1 MNYLNFILQSAYD
14 DLRRN
19 KIRTFLTSLGI
30 LIGVAAV
37 VLILAFGLGLKV
49 FITSQ
54 FQGLGTNLIFVL
66 PGRVLS
72 QGGGGFRPGAG
83 TIGGTRFDEKDVLSL
98 KRIEGIEYVV
108 PYSVKT
114 VRVQSKGKSEIAD
127 IRGTTEDDSVISHV
141 EMDQGI
147 FFDRKDVEKKSKIA
161 VLGQTIAEKLF
172 QSSELGLGKTIR
184 IENHRL
190 KVIGIL
196 KKKGDL
202 SHNSDSSIFIPYT
215 SAFVFSQDKKFFDI
229 HIQLRDYKEI
239 DKVKEKIKQTLLK
252 RYKEDDFS
260 VVEQTEILGTIGSIL
275 NAVSLLLVALG
286 AISLVVGGVGIMNI
300 MYVSVTERRKEIGI
314 RRAIGATS
322 QDILLHFLVESV
334 LLSLFGGL
342 IGLGLAF
349 IIVFFIQKFF
359 PAYIDL
365 NSIMLALGVSSLIGI
380 VFGVFPAKKAADLS
394 PIDAI
399 RYE

>member
-1 MNYLNFILQSAYD
+1 MDYLNFILKSAYD

-49 FITSQ
+49 FIASQ

-83 TIGGTRFDEKDVLSL
+83 TLGGIRFDEKDVLSL

-114 VRVQSKGKSEIAD
+114 VQVESKGKSEIAD
-127 IRGTTEDDSVISHV
+127 IRGTTEDDSVISNV

-161 VLGQTIAEKLF
+161 LLGQTIAEKLF

-190 KVIGIL
+190 KVVGIL

-239 DKVKEKIKQTLLK
+239 GKVKEKIKQTLLK

-260 VVEQTEILGTIGSIL
+260 VVEQTEILGTIESIL
-275 NAVSLLLVALG
+275 SAVNLLLVALG
-286 AISLVVGGVGIMNI
+286 AISLIVGGVGIMNI

-349 IIVFFIQKFF
+349 IVVFFIQKFF

-365 NSIMLALGVSSLIGI
+365 NSIILALGVSSLIGI

>member
-1 MNYLNFILQSAYD
+1 MGYLNFILQSAYD

-19 KIRTFLTSLGI
+19 KMRTFLTSLGI

-83 TIGGTRFDEKDVLSL
+83 IIGGTRFDEKDILSL
-98 KRIEGIEYVV
+98 KRIDGTEYVV

-114 VRVQSKGKSEIAD
+114 VQVQFKGKSEIAD
-127 IRGTTEDDSVISHV
+127 IRGTTEDDSVISNV

-202 SHNSDSSIFIPYT
+202 NHNSDSSIFIPYT
-215 SAFVFSQDKKFFDI
+215 SAFVFNQDKKFFDI
-229 HIQLRDYKEI
+229 HIQLKDYKEI
-239 DKVKEKIKQTLLK
+239 EKVKEKIKQTLLK

-260 VVEQTEILGTIGSIL
+260 VIEQTEILGTIESIL
-275 NAVSLLLVALG
+275 SAVSLLLIALG

-365 NSIMLALGVSSLIGI
+365 NSIVLALGVSSLIGI

>member
-37 VLILAFGLGLKV
+37 VLILAFGLGLRV

-83 TIGGTRFDEKDVLSL
+83 TLGGIRFDEKDVLSL
-98 KRIEGIEYVV
+98 KRIEEIEYVV

-114 VRVQSKGKSEIAD
+114 VQVQSKGKSEIAD
-127 IRGTTEDDSVISHV
+127 IRGTTEDDSVINNV

-184 IENHRL
+184 VENHRL

-202 SHNSDSSIFIPYT
+202 SHNSDSSIFMPYT

-239 DKVKEKIKQTLLK
+239 EKVKEKIKQTLLK

-260 VVEQTEILGTIGSIL
+260 VVEQTEILGTIESIL
-275 NAVSLLLVALG
+275 SAVNLLLVALG
-286 AISLVVGGVGIMNI
+286 AISLIVGGVGIMNI

-322 QDILLHFLVESV
+322 QDILLHFLIESV

-365 NSIMLALGVSSLIGI
+365 NSIILALGVSSLIGI

>member
-1 MNYLNFILQSAYD
+1 
-14 DLRRN
+14 
-19 KIRTFLTSLGI
+19 
-30 LIGVAAV
+30 
-37 VLILAFGLGLKV
+37 
-49 FITSQ
+49 
-54 FQGLGTNLIFVL
+54 
-66 PGRVLS
+66 
-72 QGGGGFRPGAG
+72 
-83 TIGGTRFDEKDVLSL
+83 
-98 KRIEGIEYVV
+98 
-108 PYSVKT
+108 
-114 VRVQSKGKSEIAD
+114 
-127 IRGTTEDDSVISHV
+127 
-141 EMDQGI
+141 MDQGI

-184 IENHRL
+184 VENHRL

-202 SHNSDSSIFIPYT
+202 SHNSDSSIFMPYT

-239 DKVKEKIKQTLLK
+239 EKVKEKIKQTLLK

-260 VVEQTEILGTIGSIL
+260 VVEQTEILGTIESIL
-275 NAVSLLLVALG
+275 SAVNLLLVALG
-286 AISLVVGGVGIMNI
+286 AISLIVGGVGIMNI

-322 QDILLHFLVESV
+322 QDILLHFLIESV

-365 NSIMLALGVSSLIGI
+365 NSIILALGVSSLIGI